1 MTQTYSESS
10 FNLSKFAERKKKVDA
25 ALKVIRESNEKG
37 ANRWMAT
44 PKQELALKYLKDN
57 ITTELVYGGAAGGS
71 KTYLGC
77 AWLIM
82 SCMEYPETRWLMGR
96 AVLKQLTQTT
106 LLTFFYVAKQ
116 WGLEKDTDYSYNSQ
130 SGIITFANKSQIY
143 LKDLFA
149 YPSDPDFDSLGSAEY
164 TGAFIDEAS
173 QVTVKCK
180 NIVRSRLRYK
190 LDEYGLLPKL
200 LMTCNPSKNFLYTE
214 FYKPWRDG
222 ELEPGKAFIP
232 AKIKDNPFLPLAY
245 IKTMMTLDRVSKE
258 RLLYGNWDYDE
269 DPAALMEFD
278 AITDMYTNTVEG
290 QIPGKDAAGHA
301 LPDIRKRYISADI
314 ARMGNDK
321 TVIAVWYGLECVEIR
336 AYKKTSTTTSANL
349 IKDAMR
355 RHQVPA
361 SHVIIDEDGIGGGVL
376 DQIYGAKG
384 FIAQTRPFKK
394 ENYKNLKSQCA
405 FKLAELINTRQ
416 LAVRT
421 TNEQLKNEL
430 NLELM
435 QYKRHNIDKDGPLQ
449 LIPKEL
455 MKMSLGR
462 SPDYADTLMM
472 RMFFEYKSAP
482 KLTFI

>member
-1 MTQTYSESS
+1 MLKSELERFAARKAILEIALQKVQSS
-10 FNLSKFAERKKKVDA
+10 NAP
-25 ALKVIRESNEKG
+25 G
-37 ANRWMAT
+37 AKRWLAT
-44 PKQELALKYLKDN
+44 PKQELALKYLKDD

-82 SCMEYPETRWLMGR
+82 NCMEYPETRWMMGR

-106 LLTFFYVAKQ
+106 LLSFFDVAKQ
-116 WGLEKDTDYSYNSQ
+116 WGLVKGEDFTYNGQ
-130 SGIITFANKSQIY
+130 AGVITFKNKSTIY

-149 YPSDPDFDSLGSAEY
+149 YPSDPEFDSLGSAEY

-173 QVTVKCK
+173 QVTAKCK

-190 LDEYGLLPKL
+190 LDEYKLVPKL

-222 ELEPGKAFIP
+222 ELEAGKAFIP
-232 AKIKDNPFLPLAY
+232 AKVKDNPYLAVSY
-245 IKTMMTLDRVSKE
+245 IETLMTLDKASKE
-258 RLLYGNWDYDE
+258 RLLNGNWDYDA
-269 DPAALMEFD
+269 DPSALMDFD

-290 QIPGKDAAGHA
+290 QVTGHDAAGRP
-301 LPDIRKRYISADI
+301 LPDTRKRYISADI
-314 ARMGNDK
+314 ARLGKDK

-336 AYKKTSTTTSANL
+336 SYKKTTTTTSANL
-349 IKDAMR
+349 IRDAMK
-355 RHQVPA
+355 RHMVPA
-361 SHVIIDEDGIGGGVL
+361 SHCIVDEDGIGGGVK
-376 DQIYGAKG
+376 DQLPGCKG
-384 FIAQTRPFKK
+384 FIAQKAPFKK

-405 FKLAELINTRQ
+405 FKLAELINTHK

-421 TNEQLKNEL
+421 SNEQLQNEL

-435 QYKRHNIDKDGPLQ
+435 QFKRYNMDKDGPLQ

-455 MKMSLGR
+455 MKQSLGR

-472 RMFFEYKSAP
+472 RMYFEYKAQP
-482 KLTFI
+482 RLTFV